1 MKKKKVL
8 LGETFKNLL
17 QEKSG
22 ENFDIPDMKNKLR
35 DEGLL
40 IDELESLDAAA
51 PGTLTVSG
59 IDEKSVAAP
68 GKNTREPAEAIPETY
83 TEKVVIDDI
92 EIVQSFIEE
101 SIDHLQNIEE
111 KILSLETDF
120 NIDTVNDIFRSMHTM
135 KGTSS
140 YCGFNKIRE
149 LSHSLESVL
158 DELREDSIGM
168 GQELID
174 VLLEGSDM
182 LLEMIT
188 NLNIAV
194 SESPASEESFEID
207 GFEVNIDDIL
217 SKVLSLRKGDN
228 QGSEEK
234 SLITDEITEKFV
246 SEAQDLLNSIE
257 KNILDME
264 SNPRDKGLLED
275 AFRAVHTI
283 KGNAGFLG
291 YGDLEK
297 ICMDMES
304 ILDTIRKKETETD
317 PKNTTHL
324 LDMLDSM
331 NRSLNS
337 MQSMGH
343 SSGTVKTEEED
354 QYRPVGEILV
364 DMGEATPEAVEQAL
378 TIQERKVGEIL
389 VSRGNV
395 SEQALQKALHA
406 QEKASL
412 HGQTGTTRSVVE
424 RKDIRVDIRKL
435 DKLFDLMGELIT
447 AEAMVIHNP
456 ELKSIQKES
465 FSKAAGYLSKV
476 TREMQEI
483 TMTVRMIPLEGLFNK
498 MRRLVR
504 DLSKKFDKPVD
515 FNISGQDTEMDRN
528 VIEEISDPLVHIIRN
543 SIDHGI
549 ENVKDRQNQGKDP
562 VGHVSLDAKYEGK
575 EIWITIKDDGAGL
588 NKKKILAKAE
598 ERGLLKVNADAL
610 KDEDIWKLI
619 FEPGFSTAEKVS
631 EVSGR
636 GVGMDVVKRNIEKL
650 RGKIDI
656 LSNKGERTEIILK
669 IPLTLAIIDGIT
681 ATVGSILLAFPLSDI
696 REFHKAD
703 ISQITNTDSTREVLR
718 LREEIIPVIKLH
730 EFFGTK
736 TEKAGTA
743 EGILVI
749 IHANGKKAGVL
760 VDDIVGYQQI
770 VVKGLPG
777 YMNGMRAV
785 SGCSIIGNG
794 EVGLIIDTGALLK
807 QELNW

>member
-1 MKKKKVL
+1 MKNKKVI

-17 QEKSG
+17 QEKSIK
-22 ENFDIPDMKNKLR
+22 NFDIPDIGNKLQ

-40 IDELESLDAAA
+40 
-51 PGTLTVSG
+51 
-59 IDEKSVAAP
+59 K
-68 GKNTREPAEAIPETY
+68 GKHEPAETEAISETD
-83 TEKVVIDDI
+83 TEKIVIDDI

-101 SIDHLQNIEE
+101 SLDHLQNIEE

-140 YCGFNKIRE
+140 YCGFEKIRE

-158 DELREDSIGM
+158 DELREDSISID
-168 GQELID
+168 QELID
-174 VLLEGSDM
+174 VLLEGSDT

-188 NLNIAV
+188 NLNKAV
-194 SESPASEESFEID
+194 SEFPASKESFEIG
-207 GFEVNIDDIL
+207 GFEVAIDDVL
-217 SKVLSLRKGDN
+217 SKILRLQKGNN
-228 QGSEEK
+228 QGSEEKAEVDEK
-234 SLITDEITEKFV
+234 SLITDEITEKFI
-246 SEAQDLLNSIE
+246 SETQDLLNSIE

-264 SNPRDKGLLED
+264 NKPRDKGFLED

-283 KGNAGFLG
+283 KGNTGFLG

-297 ICMDMES
+297 NCMDMES
-304 ILDTIRKKETETD
+304 ILDTIRKKETEAD
-317 PKNTTHL
+317 PKTTTHL

-337 MQSMGH
+337 MQSIGH
-343 SSGTVKTEEED
+343 GSGTVKAEED
-354 QYRPVGEILV
+354 RYRPVGEILV
-364 DMGEATPEAVEQAL
+364 EMGETTPEVVEQAL
-378 TIQERKVGEIL
+378 IIQERKVGEIL
-389 VSRGNV
+389 VSSGNV
-395 SEQALQKALHA
+395 SNQALEKALHT
-406 QEKASL
+406 QEKANL
-412 HGQTGTTRSVVE
+412 HGQTGTIRSAVE

-435 DKLFDLMGELIT
+435 DKLFELMGELIT

-456 ELKSIQKES
+456 GLETVQLQS
-465 FSKAAGYLSKV
+465 FSRAAGYLSKV

-498 MRRLVR
+498 IRRLVR
-504 DLSKKFDKPVD
+504 DLSRKFDKPVD
-515 FNISGQDTEMDRN
+515 FKISGQDTEMDRN

-549 ENVKDRQNQGKDP
+549 EDAEDRQRQGKDP
-562 VGHVSLDAKYEGK
+562 VGHVSLSAKYEGK

-588 NKKKILAKAE
+588 NREKILSKAE
-598 ERGLLKVNADAL
+598 ERGLLKGNAETL
-610 KDEDIWKLI
+610 KDDEIWKLI

-656 LSNKGERTEIILK
+656 LSNKGEGTGIILK

-681 ATVGSILLAFPLSDI
+681 ATVGNILFAFPLSDI
-696 REFHKAD
+696 LEFHKAD
-703 ISQITNTDSTREVLR
+703 ISRITNTDSTREVLR
-718 LREEIIPVIKLH
+718 LRDEIIPVIKLY

-736 TEKAGTA
+736 TKKTGTT
-743 EGILVI
+743 EGILII

-760 VDDIVGYQQI
+760 VDNIVGYQQI

-777 YMNGMRAV
+777 YMSGMRAV

-794 EVGLIIDTGALLK
+794 EVGLIIDTGALLR
-807 QELNW
+807 QEIN

>member
-1 MKKKKVL
+1 MKKKKVIP
-8 LGETFKNLL
+8 GETFKNLL
-17 QEKSG
+17 QGKSG
-22 ENFDIPDMKNKLR
+22 RNFDIPDIKNKR
-35 DEGLL
+35 QDEGFP
-40 IDELESLDAAA
+40 EYKQESVEAAA
-51 PGTLTVSG
+51 PGTLTVSAANA
-59 IDEKSVAAP
+59 KSETVP
-68 GKNTREPAEAIPETY
+68 GKNTKKPAEAIPETD
-83 TEKVVIDDI
+83 TEKVLIEDI
-92 EIVQSFIEE
+92 EIVRSFIEE
-101 SIDHLQNIEE
+101 SLDHLQNIEE

-158 DELREDSIGM
+158 NELREGNISID
-168 GQELID
+168 QELID
-174 VLLEGSDM
+174 ILLEGSDM

-188 NLNIAV
+188 NLNKAV
-194 SESPASEESFEID
+194 SELPVSEESFEI
-207 GFEVNIDDIL
+207 GCFEADIDDVL
-217 SKVLSLRKGDN
+217 SKILRLQKTNN
-228 QGSEEK
+228 QASEEK
-234 SLITDEITEKFV
+234 SLITDEITGKFI
-246 SEAQDLLNSIE
+246 SEAQDILSSIE

-264 SNPRDKGLLED
+264 SNPRDKGLLEE

-297 ICMDMES
+297 NCMDMEN
-304 ILDTIRKKETETD
+304 ILDIFRKEGAEAD

-337 MQSMGH
+337 MQSMEQG
-343 SSGTVKTEEED
+343 SGTVKAEED

-364 DMGEATPEAVEQAL
+364 VMGETTPEAVEQAL

-395 SEQALQKALHA
+395 SEQALQKALHT

-412 HGQTGTTRSVVE
+412 HGKTGTICSGVE

-456 ELKSIQKES
+456 ELEAIQLKS
-465 FSKAAGYLSKV
+465 FSKATAYLSKV

-498 MRRLVR
+498 MHRLVR

-515 FNISGQDTEMDRN
+515 FKISGQDTEMDRN

-549 ENVKDRQNQGKDP
+549 ENAEDRKRQGKNP
-562 VGHVSLDAKYEGK
+562 VGHVSLSAKYEGK
-575 EIWITIKDDGAGL
+575 EIWVTIKDDGAGL
-588 NKKKILAKAE
+588 NRKKILAKAE

-656 LSNKGERTEIILK
+656 LSKKGERTEIILK

-681 ATVGSILLAFPLSDI
+681 ATVGSILLVFPLSDI
-696 REFHKAD
+696 LEFHKAD
-703 ISQITNTDSTREVLR
+703 ISRITNTDSTREVLR

-736 TEKAGTA
+736 TEKEGTA
-743 EGILVI
+743 DGILVI
-749 IHANGKKAGVL
+749 IHANGRKAGVL
-760 VDDIVGYQQI
+760 VDCIVGYQQI

-777 YMNGMRAV
+777 YMSGMRAV
-785 SGCSIIGNG
+785 SGCSITGNG
-794 EVGLIIDTGALLK
+794 EVSLIIDTGALLK
-807 QELNW
+807 QELNL